1 MKGKIVSMMFLGT
14 MMIAAVLAGEGEW
27 PPFEP
32 SKPERVTAGPKY
44 HFFGYYGITP
54 WDSTGRYILCLETD
68 FQDRMPKKDE
78 AATVGIVDMERNRE
92 FIPLSKTLAWN
103 FQQGAF
109 QQWLPS
115 APDRKIIYNDRD
127 NGRFI
132 SVIMD
137 IVTGEKRKLPIAV
150 SSVSPDGRSA
160 LGINFARLSR
170 LHPVIGYVG
179 GADPTAGVPQPD
191 DDGVFKVDLE
201 TGETK
206 LIVSIVDVVRAY
218 KGPADLRGKTLWLSL
233 TGYNPSGARFLFLA
247 RYARGPGMFDT
258 AMFTADS
265 DGGRNLR
272 CIGEFGSGISH
283 FAWVNDSKIFVTM
296 DPDGKGHGSS
306 YVFMTDGAKGY
317 ELFGNEVL
325 TRDGHPSF
333 SPGGRWL
340 LTDTY
345 PDETMR
351 QSLYLIDMTD
361 GRHLTLGRFKHPA
374 RFLDTVRCDLHPRWN
389 RDGTMV
395 SFDSVDGNSRQVYI
409 IQLTDKVLK

>member
-1 MKGKIVSMMFLGT
+1 
-14 MMIAAVLAGEGEW
+14 
-27 PPFEP
+27 
-32 SKPERVTAGPKY
+32 
-44 HFFGYYGITP
+44 
-54 WDSTGRYILCLETD
+54 
-68 FQDRMPKKDE
+68 
-78 AATVGIVDMERNRE
+78 
-92 FIPLSKTLAWN
+92 
-103 FQQGAF
+103 
-109 QQWLPS
+109 
-115 APDRKIIYNDRD
+115 
-127 NGRFI
+127 
-132 SVIMD
+132 MD